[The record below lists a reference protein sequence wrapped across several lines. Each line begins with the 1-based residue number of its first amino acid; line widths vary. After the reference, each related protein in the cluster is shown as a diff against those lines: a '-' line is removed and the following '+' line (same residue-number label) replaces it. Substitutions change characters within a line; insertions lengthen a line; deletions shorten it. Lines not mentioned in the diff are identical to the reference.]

1 MPFIT
6 FKRNTYGKTFI
17 KNVTGIPIKWNKY
30 YIFVIVSQKLIK
42 KDNLMERYDTSD
54 KFAIWNYSKGIL
66 NKTLEEAV
74 GRSLAE
80 DNSGKGKLGQM
91 VERYFFGYE
100 PNSDSTPDFHE
111 AGVELKCTPL
121 KELADK
127 TLQIKERLVCSMI
140 DFSEDPKHSFRE
152 SHVYI
157 KCAIMLILFYLHKSG
172 VPVHHLKFLYSVLWR
187 IPEKDLLIMEQDYN
201 KIIRKIKAGKAHEL
215 SEGDTTY
222 LGACRKGQ
230 KGDVDVYYEYS
241 DIPAPKR
248 AYSLKPQY
256 MRTVLDYVKNSGENA
271 VVNMSAFVAG
281 YAIDLVDA
289 DELKNRLFE
298 DILLDRFNAYLGKRY
313 DELCEEFGIAKS
325 IAKSKYA
332 LIANAI
338 LTDKGTRGEDVSESD
353 EFKKSGIRI
362 KTIRIEHSGRPKEAM
377 SFENINY
384 SEILEEE
391 EWYESRLYEI
401 FTSRFLFVVFRNH
414 GTAKE
419 QDYRLEKSFFWT
431 MPYTDLIDAEKYWKN
446 IKDNVAAN
454 HIQPEYFYKISDKKK
469 FHVRPKGRN
478 AADTVKSPFG
488 EQVKKYCYWFNT
500 EYVQEIISNN

>member
-1 MPFIT
+1 M
-6 FKRNTYGKTFI
+6 
-17 KNVTGIPIKWNKY
+17 
-30 YIFVIVSQKLIK
+30 
-42 KDNLMERYDTSD
+42 DRYNIAD
-54 KFAIWNYSKGIL
+54 KFDIWNYSKGL
-66 NKTLEEAV
+66 LSKTLEEAV
-74 GRSLAE
+74 GRSLTE
-80 DNSGKGKLGQM
+80 DNTGKGKLGQM
-91 VERYFFGYE
+91 VERYYFGYE
-100 PNSDSTPDFHE
+100 PNSDPTPDFHE

-140 DFSEDPKHSFRE
+140 DFSEDPKHSFKE

-172 VPVHHLKFLYSVLWR
+172 VPAHQLKFLYSVLWQ
-187 IPEKDLLIMEQDYN
+187 IPEKDLLIMEQDYD
-201 KIIRKIKAGKAHEL
+201 KIIDKIKAGKAHEL

-230 KGDVDVYYEYS
+230 KGDADVHYEYS

-256 MRTVLDYVKNSGENA
+256 MRTVLDYVKKSGKNA
-271 VVNMSAFVAG
+271 VINTSAFVSG
-281 YAIDLVDA
+281 YGHDLVNA
-289 DELKNRLFE
+289 DELKTRSFE
-298 DILLDRFNAYLGKRY
+298 DILLDRFNAYIGKSY
-313 DELCEEFGIAKS
+313 DELCDEFGIDQS

-338 LTDKGTRGEDVSESD
+338 LTNKGERGEDVKKSD

-362 KTIRIEHSGRPKEAM
+362 KTIRIEQSGRPKESM

-384 SEILEEE
+384 SEILKEDD
-391 EWYESRLYEI
+391 WYESRLYEL
-401 FTSRFLFVVFRNH
+401 FTSRFLFIVFRNH
-414 GTAKE
+414 GTASE
-419 QDYRLEKSFFWT
+419 PNYRLEKSFFWT
-431 MPYTDLIDAEKYWKN
+431 MPYADLLDAEKYWQN

-454 HIQPEYFYKISDKKK
+454 QIDPKYFYKLADKKK

-478 AADTVKSPFG
+478 AADTVVSPFG
-488 EQVKKYCYWFNT
+488 EQVKKYCYWFNN
-500 EYVQEIISNN
+500 EYVADIIDKA